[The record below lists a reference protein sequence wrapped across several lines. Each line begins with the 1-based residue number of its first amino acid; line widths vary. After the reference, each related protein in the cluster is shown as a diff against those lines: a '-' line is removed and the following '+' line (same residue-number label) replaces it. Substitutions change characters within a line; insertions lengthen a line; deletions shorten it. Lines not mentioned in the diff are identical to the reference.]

1 MYLSFITHYLC
12 EQQIF
17 IYKRGII
24 IPICRIAL
32 RITDNAFKTK
42 HNNNKYFV
50 PHIVLQS
57 VESPGFKSRRLLSL
71 YTLIANILCYEAKDG
86 MQFDS
91 CYYFYHMNDYWISHE
106 CTYFM
111 KNIFISLRTGTL
123 SCVFFSL
130 LQYLCLHRKHFINIY
145 WMKD

>member
-1 MYLSFITHYLC
+1 MYLNFITHYLC
-12 EQQIF
+12 EPQVF

-24 IPICRIAL
+24 IPIYRIAL

-57 VESPGFKSRRLLSL
+57 MESPGFKSRRLRSL
-71 YTLIANILCYEAKDG
+71 YTLIANILCHEAKDG

-91 CYYFYHMNDYWISHE
+91 YYYFYYMNDYWISHE
-106 CTYFM
+106 CIYFM
-111 KNIFISLRTGTL
+111 KKIFISLEQGHYL
-123 SCVFFSL
+123 VYFFFL
-130 LQYLCLHRKHFINIY
+130 LQYLCLYRKHFINIY
-145 WMKD
+145 WMRD